1 MANFRLNIRTNNLF
15 WSPIAHTALIAIFNN
30 LEHQQQKTHVI
41 ALSNF
46 ACHIANATHKSIIE
60 QIAVSCTDSH
70 SRETASSISCSSG
83 SLL

>member
-15 WSPIAHTALIAIFNN
+15 RSPIVHTESIAILNH

-46 ACHIANATHKSIIE
+46 AHHIANAT
-60 QIAVSCTDSH
+60 
-70 SRETASSISCSSG
+70 
-83 SLL
+83 